1 MAISI
6 SFEILLVSLLALLA
20 VDTMAEPLRYPP
32 TRKSDTV
39 DNYHGTLVPDPYRWL
54 EETESDET
62 RAWIEAQNALTLPY
76 LRSLPHR
83 EPLKRILTHRWN
95 YARYGIPFKRGRR
108 YFYFKN
114 DGLQN
119 QYVLYWQPT
128 LTGKPRMLLDP
139 NLLSPDGTV
148 SVSNVSVSENGRWLA
163 YGLSDAG
170 SDWQRIKVRSVETGE
185 DLPDRLRWVKFSSI
199 AWTKDGR
206 GFFYCRYP
214 APPEGANPMWHP
226 NLNQKLY
233 YHRLGTSQTEDILI
247 LERTDQPEW
256 RYSIVVSEDGR
267 YAVIEVTEAGPKN
280 LVYVIDLQRS
290 NQPNLQ
296 APIQRLIDTFEASFQ
311 FLGNDG
317 AVLYF
322 RTDHNAPRGKVIAI
336 DLRRPQQAHW
346 KTILPESEDTLQ
358 SVTLMG
364 KQMVVVTLRNATSR
378 VCVYTLKGDFVKEI
392 PLPTLGTC
400 SGFVGRRFQDEFFYA
415 FTSFVHPYTIYRYD
429 ARSGESTIFHSP
441 KIDGLDPSQ
450 YQTKQVW
457 YRSKDG
463 TRVPMFLV
471 YRKGLERNGAN
482 PTLLYG
488 YGGFNVSLTPF
499 FSTSYTVWIEN
510 GGVLAIPN
518 LRGGGEFGEEW
529 HQAGTKERKQN
540 VFDDFIAAAEYLIR
554 HGYTSSEK
562 LAIRGGSNGG
572 LLVGAVMCQRPELF
586 KVALPAVGV
595 MDMLRYH
602 KFTIG
607 SAWKEDYGTSDDPEM
622 FKALYAYSPYHNLR
636 PGVRYPATLVT
647 TGDHDDRV
655 MPAHSF
661 KFAARLQEVQAGD
674 APVLIRI
681 QTRAG
686 HGAGKPTSLVIE
698 EEADVWAFA
707 MYHLGMGVPKE

>member
-1 MAISI
+1 MMSAGLIEISL
-6 SFEILLVSLLALLA
+6 ILLLALLVTEVIA
-20 VDTMAEPLRYPP
+20 QPLPYPP
-32 TRKSDTV
+32 TRKVDVV

-54 EETESDET
+54 EDTESPDT
-62 RAWIEAQNALTLPY
+62 KAWIEAQNALTLPY

-83 EPLKRILTHRWN
+83 EPLRRILTRRWN

-119 QYVLYWQPT
+119 QAVLYWQPT
-128 LTGKPRMLLDP
+128 LTGKPRVLLDP

-170 SDWQRIKVRSVETGE
+170 SDWQRIRVRSVETGE
-185 DLPDRLRWVKFSSI
+185 DLPDDLQWVKFSSI
-199 AWTKDGR
+199 AWTKDGK

-214 APPEGANPMWHP
+214 EPPKDANPMWHP

-233 YHRLGTSQTEDILI
+233 YHRLGTPQSEDLLI
-247 LERTDQPEW
+247 LERPDKPEW
-256 RYSIVVSEDGR
+256 RFSVVVSEDGR
-267 YAVIEVTEAGPKN
+267 YAVIEITEAGPKN
-280 LVYVIDLQRS
+280 LIAVIDLKRP
-290 NQPNLQ
+290 NQPAVQ
-296 APIQRLIDTFEASFQ
+296 SPIQFLIDQFEASYQ

-317 AVLYF
+317 TLFYF
-322 RTDHNAPRGKVIAI
+322 RTDLDAPRGKVVAI
-336 DLRRPQQAHW
+336 DLRQPDKAHW
-346 KTILPESEDTLQ
+346 KTILPEGEDTLQ
-358 SVTLMG
+358 AVTLTG
-364 KQMVVVTLRNATSR
+364 KQMVVVSLHNATSR
-378 VCVYTLKGDFVKEI
+378 VCLYTLKGEFVKEI

-400 SGFVGRRFQDEFFYA
+400 SGFIGRRSQEEFFYG
-415 FTSFVHPYTIYRYD
+415 FTSFVYPYTVYRYD
-429 ARSGESTIFHSP
+429 ARTGESTVFHAP
-441 KIDGLDPSQ
+441 QIEGLDPSQ
-450 YQTKQVW
+450 YETTQVW

-463 TRVPMFLV
+463 TRVPMFLTH
-471 YRKGLERNGAN
+471 RKGLQRHGEN
-482 PTLLYG
+482 PTLLTG
-488 YGGFNVSLTPF
+488 YGGFNISITPY
-499 FSTSYTVWIEN
+499 FSVTNLVWLEQ
-510 GGVLAIPN
+510 GGILAIPN

-540 VFDDFIAAAEYLIR
+540 VFDDFIAAAEYLIDHR
-554 HGYTSSEK
+554 YTNPRK

-572 LLVGAVMCQRPELF
+572 LLVGAVMCQRPDLF
-586 KVALPAVGV
+586 AVALPAVGV

-607 SAWKEDYGTSDDPEM
+607 SAWKEDYGTSDDPQM
-622 FKALYAYSPYHNLR
+622 FKALYAYSPLHNLK

-686 HGAGKPTSLVIE
+686 HGAGKPTSLIIE
-698 EEADVWAFA
+698 EEADVLAFT
-707 MYHLGMGVPKE
+707 MYHLGMEVPIE